1 MRNFFSR
8 FLPALFCATAL
19 ANTTAAG
26 DMPARNPNTTD
37 LKVAVLGSSTV
48 WGNGLLDEKSMA
60 GVVDDYLR
68 DRWSN
73 SVYPEQMKFSKT
85 PEIVKNRKFFRAD
98 AARITGKGA
107 TVEFDITGDQLV
119 IYQAIARTA
128 DYGEI
133 TVYANG
139 KVIGKFD
146 NRNTTIGKEQ
156 KNFTGNGKANLF
168 PLDRAFTYNHK
179 VTVNGK
185 EIKFKQYDLNYVS
198 GPVANRFPGF
208 DGVIVRGHTGKKVVH
223 YLYFFTP
230 PKGEI
235 KAEYAYGETIAY
247 TRCTVGGTA
256 DENKLESP
264 YGLGRIPHDLAN
276 PTQFSTGLDFRY
288 SNPRAAQVF
297 ALPGKGTHRVKLAI
311 TGGVN
316 PYLMIDFATT
326 RNHQLMNAGIGGF
339 TAQQFL
345 IDKNHRTVEDV
356 LQIFVPD
363 AAYIILGGND
373 DWREMDRLVSRTE
386 KGLTKEEML
395 QLRSMFYSKIT
406 ARPDGRFDVVR
417 KAGIIKNITAT
428 SLTSDHLIGTA
439 VQPGHYL
446 RIGNYYG
453 DNLST
458 AVRRI
463 KTVDSKKGVIT
474 WAEPLN
480 AAAMVGIDD
489 LAGLKGADFTIRT
502 LEGYKNNIRGMI
514 ARLRKANPD
523 MRIILLNTYTPNYF
537 MRGVWAYAEALED
550 VASEYRGVIQA
561 DASPAVYKWIP
572 SQLAKSMRRHKIIA
586 TGAAEMQ
593 LPIRGHWQGFQV
605 FVNGKN
611 VYGKDCRIESG
622 WFYTPALSKGE
633 WRCGRTSNLV
643 RRNMKLVFT
652 RNIPPKG
659 TVVEVVQ
666 AQNVWS
672 NDYAHPSADGCRI
685 IGDVGFNALNEVM
698 GVK

>member
-1 MRNFFSR
+1 MKSLIAFC
-8 FLPALFCATAL
+8 LPALLC
-19 ANTTAAG
+19 TAAISSFAG
-26 DMPARNPNTTD
+26 VPAKNPNTTD

-48 WGNGLLDEKSMA
+48 WGNGLLDEHSMA

-68 DRWSN
+68 DRWSK
-73 SVYPEQMKFSKT
+73 SVYPGQMTFSPKAVT
-85 PEIVKNRKFFRAD
+85 VKNRKFFRNT
-98 AARITGKGA
+98 AAKISGKGA
-107 TVEFDITGDQLV
+107 TVQFDFEGDQLV
-119 IYQAIARTA
+119 ICQAVARTA

-146 NRNTTIGKEQ
+146 NRNTTVGKDV
-156 KNFTGNGKANLF
+156 KTFTGNGKANLF
-168 PLDRAFTYNHK
+168 PLDRAFTYDHK

-185 EIKFKQYDLNYVS
+185 EMKFKQYDLNYVS
-198 GPVANRFPGF
+198 GPVAKRFPGF
-208 DGVIVRGHTGKKVVH
+208 DGVIVRGHAGGQVVH
-223 YLYFFTP
+223 YLYFFAP

-247 TRCTVGGTA
+247 TGCTVGGTA
-256 DENKLESP
+256 DENKLEST

-276 PTQFSTGLDFRY
+276 PTAFSTGLDFRY
-288 SNPRAAQVF
+288 SNPRATRVF
-297 ALPGKGTHRVKLAI
+297 ALPARAKYRIKLEI

-316 PYLMIDFATT
+316 PYLMINFATD

-339 TAQQFL
+339 TASQFL
-345 IDKNHRTVEDV
+345 IDKEHRNVEDV
-356 LQIFVPD
+356 LKVFIPD

-386 KGLTKEEML
+386 KGLTKEEMQ

-406 ARPDGRFDVVR
+406 ERPDGKFDVVR
-417 KAGIIKNITAT
+417 KAGIITDITAT
-428 SLTSDHLIGTA
+428 SLTSNHLIGTTA
-439 VQPGHYL
+439 KPGHYL

-453 DNLST
+453 DNLTT

-474 WAEPLN
+474 WAEPLD
-480 AAAMVGIDD
+480 AAAMVGIDT

-502 LEGYKNNIRGMI
+502 LDGYKNNIRGMI
-514 ARLRKANPD
+514 TRLRKANPD

-550 VASEYRGVIQA
+550 VAAEYQGVIQA
-561 DASPAVYKWIP
+561 DASPAVYKWMP
-572 SQLAKSMRRHKIIA
+572 TQFAKSTRRHKITA
-586 TGAAEMQ
+586 TGEAEMT
-593 LPIRGHWQGFQV
+593 LPIKGHWQGFRV
-605 FVNGKN
+605 FVNGKD

-622 WFYTPALSKGE
+622 WFYSPVLFKGE
-633 WRCGRTSNLV
+633 WRTGRTTRLV
-643 RRNMKLVFT
+643 QQNMKLVFT
-652 RNIPPKG
+652 RNIPKKG
-659 TVVEVVQ
+659 TPIEVVQ

-672 NDYAHPSADGCRI
+672 YDYAHPSADGCRI
-685 IGDVGFNALNEVM
+685 IGEVGFNALNQVM